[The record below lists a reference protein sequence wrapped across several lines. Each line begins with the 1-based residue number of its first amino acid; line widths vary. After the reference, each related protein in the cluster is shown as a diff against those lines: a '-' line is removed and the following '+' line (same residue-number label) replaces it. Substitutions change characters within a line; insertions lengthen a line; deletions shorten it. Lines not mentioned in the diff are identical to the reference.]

1 MARAIQD
8 SINGIIVMSLVSM
21 MNQFELSEQDAAGER
36 PELEKL
42 EAQDNRKRPVVAGP
56 LTRQRRQQA
65 HSGSGRTRPR
75 NPSEVRDFLYPDD
88 SIFGASTPG
97 RIGSATAGVSAQ
109 MRL

>member
-42 EAQDNRKRPVVAGP
+42 EAQDNRKSLDEDAVEGDSDAVLPARIRWA
-56 LTRQRRQQA
+56 TYSTAQA
-65 HSGSGRTRPR
+65 TSSFRFR
-75 NPSEVRDFLYPDD
+75 
-88 SIFGASTPG
+88 
-97 RIGSATAGVSAQ
+97 
-109 MRL
+109 